1 LKNFLKYL
9 NSYFALLA
17 KIKAEPNTDSA
28 TESTTNP
35 TDATTSDQ
43 PTPTSESANSA
54 TAAATAAAA
63 AATDLANLEEQAF
76 NPLPNNQTPLFLEHK
91 YTGSNPLLINITDYL
106 VDETNAEEEELLS
119 SNKKQSSSSTS
130 NTNQFDIDLDRQYAQ
145 ALDKLIIYL
154 RLVHSIDFYNASEYH
169 QEDSMPNRC
178 GIIFVRP
185 SLPSNAAPCSLKIS
199 QQECD
204 QYMQSFESR
213 LKPFLDYKE
222 KIETDMAKKLGIKVR
237 QDEIE
242 KFIKTNTQELG
253 PDRWLCP
260 LSGKRFKGAEFIRK
274 HLFYKHMEKIID
286 VKKEVEYFNNYV
298 FDPKRPQLPEHPS
311 NKSGSGSAAS
321 IVSSISNAPSSSF
334 NQNSKSHMNNG

>member
-1 LKNFLKYL
+1 
-9 NSYFALLA
+9 
-17 KIKAEPNTDSA
+17 
-28 TESTTNP
+28 
-35 TDATTSDQ
+35 
-43 PTPTSESANSA
+43 
-54 TAAATAAAA
+54 
-63 AATDLANLEEQAF
+63 
-76 NPLPNNQTPLFLEHK
+76 LPNNQTPLFLEHK
-91 YTGSNPLLINITDYL
+91 YTGINPLLVNITDYL

-119 SNKKQSSSSTS
+119 SSKKQATTST
-130 NTNQFDIDLDRQYAQ
+130 TNQFDIDLDKQYAQ
-145 ALDKLIIYL
+145 ALDKLVIYL

-185 SLPSNAAPCSLKIS
+185 SLPSNAAPCSLKIT

-204 QYMQSFESR
+204 QYMQGFELR
-213 LKPFLDYKE
+213 LKPFLEYKE
-222 KIETDMAKKLGIKVR
+222 KIEADMAKKLGSKVR

-274 HLFYKHMEKIID
+274 HLFYKHMEKITD

-311 NKSGSGSAAS
+311 NKSSSSAAS
-321 IVSSISNAPSSSF
+321 VVGNISNTPSSSF
-334 NQNSKSHMNNG
+334 NQNSKSHMNNGECLFFKFIITIRQKTSVKLNPLYIKVTAIMVILSNHRIPINI